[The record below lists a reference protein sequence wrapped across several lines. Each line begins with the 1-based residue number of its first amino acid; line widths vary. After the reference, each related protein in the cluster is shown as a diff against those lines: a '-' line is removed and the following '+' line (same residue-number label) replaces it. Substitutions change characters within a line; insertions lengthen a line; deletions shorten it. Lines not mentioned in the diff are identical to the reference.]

1 MNMSKVSLAEL
12 GPGGG
17 FARDPR
23 FGQPGLAPPAPPPE
37 PEDPIGRAWAEGFAA
52 GETAAREAAEALAAE
67 AEAARA
73 RIEIALARLDAEQ
86 QEALRLRLIETVT
99 VLCEAALA
107 PLALDPDALAARVAK
122 AAAML
127 ARSDDYRVLRLHPDD
142 LALVAARL
150 PEGLACEPDSAL
162 ERGAL
167 RIETQGGGVEDG
179 PASWRRALAEA
190 LGAC

>member
-1 MNMSKVSLAEL
+1 MSRISLAEL
-12 GPGGG
+12 GPGGD

-23 FGQPGLAPPAPPPE
+23 FGEPGLTPPAPPSE

-52 GETAAREAAEALAAE
+52 GEAAATEVAEARAAE

-73 RIEIALARLDAEQ
+73 KIEIAAARLDAAQ

-99 VLCEAALA
+99 TLCEAALT
-107 PLALDPDALAARVAK
+107 PLALDPDALAARAAK

-127 ARSDDYRVLRLHPDD
+127 ARSDDYRVLRLHPED
-142 LALVAARL
+142 LAVVAARL
-150 PEGLACEPDSAL
+150 PEGLLCEPDPAL

-179 PASWRRALAEA
+179 PANWRRSIAEA